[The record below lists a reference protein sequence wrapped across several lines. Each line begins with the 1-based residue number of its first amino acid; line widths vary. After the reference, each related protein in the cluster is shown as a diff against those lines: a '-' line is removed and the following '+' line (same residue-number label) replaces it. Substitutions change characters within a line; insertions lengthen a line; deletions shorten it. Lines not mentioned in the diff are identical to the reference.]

1 MNSDAKP
8 VQGTAQTTEAGAGGS
23 QGDAAE
29 RLKAKRRQALYEHAF
44 EIATM
49 AGSGFRRDK
58 LDEVLTED
66 DAPETKDRD
75 AVSPR
80 Q

>member
-8 VQGTAQTTEAGAGGS
+8 LQGMAETTEAGTGGS
-23 QGDAAE
+23 QRDAAE

-58 LDEVLTED
+58 LGEVLTED
-66 DAPETKDRD
+66 DEPETKDRD

-80 Q
+80 H

>member
-1 MNSDAKP
+1 MNSDVKP
-8 VQGTAQTTEAGAGGS
+8 VQGTAETTEAGAGT
-23 QGDAAE
+23 QGDAAQ

-58 LDEVLTED
+58 LGEVLTED
-66 DAPETKDRD
+66 DEPETKDRD

-80 Q
+80 H

>member
-8 VQGTAQTTEAGAGGS
+8 VQGTSKATEAGAGT

-58 LDEVLTED
+58 LGEVLTED
-66 DAPETKDRD
+66 DEPETKDRD

-80 Q
+80 H